1 MSGSIFLR
9 VQKEDLRD
17 KGFGGVCKESCVT
30 PSFSFSLP
38 LPSEL
43 VKERN
48 ETAPND
54 KPRDLLRSLLIG
66 ELSLDASVPAE
77 PFALILCELFTLRT
91 LGESR
96 TFDWGG
102 DAAKAIELTS
112 DDKRDVEVSG
122 IT

>member
-1 MSGSIFLR
+1 MSGGIFLR

-17 KGFGGVCKESCVT
+17 KGFGDVCKESCVT
-30 PSFSFSLP
+30 SSFSFSLP

-54 KPRDLLRSLLIG
+54 KPRDLLRSLLIR
-66 ELSLDASVPAE
+66 ELSLDASIPAE
-77 PFALILCELFTLRT
+77 PFAPILCELFTLRT

-96 TFDWGG
+96 MFDWGG

-112 DDKRDVEVSG
+112 DDKRDVEASG